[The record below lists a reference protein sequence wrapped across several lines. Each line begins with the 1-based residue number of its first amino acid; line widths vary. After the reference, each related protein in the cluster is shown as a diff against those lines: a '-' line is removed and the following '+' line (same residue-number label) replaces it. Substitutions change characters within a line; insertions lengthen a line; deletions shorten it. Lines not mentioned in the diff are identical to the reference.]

1 MQPRPVFSTFIVS
14 SQSHSVFASLPRHG
28 YLYTRAATTALSCQP
43 RHERSPCFT
52 QRANH
57 RTALGVPV
65 RQYAVSS
72 AASAKKT
79 GHHIAAAPP
88 PLSKANKTK
97 VPAKRTSS
105 PPLQPARN
113 APSSALPPAP
123 LPASK
128 STTTTTL
135 RASERLNLPPIAY
148 APEISVPARKAD
160 QNFIKWLWSAG
171 RAYLSFYKSGISH
184 VRQTAKLA
192 KTLRNKAAQDSN
204 KDMSQVLTRAEWQLV
219 RRSRSDVL
227 RLPVFGVLVLL
238 LGEWLPV
245 VVLYITP
252 VIPEVC
258 RIPQQVERALRKRED
273 KRQDRLR
280 KIGLDAMRL
289 LSKDR
294 PSGASASSYDPSSM
308 SLSKGH
314 AALPGKNWQDMTL
327 FELCLTA
334 AQLDCY
340 PALFDWV
347 PLTPPKWLLQRNVSK
362 KMEYLATDRKLI
374 DRDGGLNGLNAEEV
388 RRACVDRGL
397 PVLGKR
403 EDELRKALA
412 VVWIERKV

>member
-1 MQPRPVFSTFIVS
+1 MKPRPMFSTFIVPCQ
-14 SQSHSVFASLPRHG
+14 SQSAFASLPRHR
-28 YLYTRAATTALSCQP
+28 YLYSRAATTALSSQAWY
-43 RHERSPCFT
+43 ERSQGPA
-52 QRANH
+52 QRVSHGRVFGAQA
-57 RTALGVPV
+57 R
-65 RQYAVSS
+65 RYASS
-72 AASAKKT
+72 AAPAKKT
-79 GHHIAAAPP
+79 GHNITAAPP

-97 VPAKRTSS
+97 VPTKINSS
-105 PPLQPARN
+105 QPPNSARN
-113 APSSALPPAP
+113 APSFAPPPAP
-123 LPASK
+123 LPTSK
-128 STTTTTL
+128 NTTAATL
-135 RASERLNLPPIAY
+135 RASEKLNPPPIAY
-148 APEISVPARKAD
+148 APDISVPARKAD
-160 QNFIKWLWSAG
+160 QNFVKWLWSAG
-171 RAYLSFYKSGISH
+171 RAYLSFYKTGISH

-192 KTLRNKAAQDSN
+192 KTLRKKAAQSPG
-204 KDMSQVLTRAEWQLV
+204 KHMSEVLTRAEWQLV

-245 VVLYITP
+245 VVLYLTP

-294 PSGASASSYDPSSM
+294 PSSAATSSYDPSSM
-308 SLSKGH
+308 AFSKGH
-314 AALPGKNWQDMTL
+314 MVPQGKTWRDMSL

-347 PLTPPKWLLQRNVSK
+347 PLTPPKWLLQRNVRK
-362 KMEYLATDRKLI
+362 KMEYLETDRKLI
-374 DRDGGLNGLNAEEV
+374 ERDGGLTGLNPEEV
-388 RRACVDRGL
+388 KRACVDRGL

-412 VVWIERKV
+412 MFWMEKKV